1 MGVTNFAA
9 LNAEQ
14 KIVWSR
20 DVWSAARDAMFVN
33 KFTGK
38 DETAMIQMIT
48 ELTETEKGAEALMQL
63 VADLVGDGVV
73 GDNERE
79 GNEESLVNHEQ
90 KIQIDLISHGNKLKG
105 KMANQKSCINF
116 RSQSKNKLGYWL
128 GNRIDQLAF
137 LTMSGISYAFQNN
150 GAARVNSQFPN
161 LSFAADVKAPSANR
175 HVNWTGSALV
185 AGNTAT
191 VTAAYLPS
199 YKMLVQLNAFA
210 KDHYVK
216 PLIAAG
222 KEYYVVLCR
231 PGTLAQ
237 LKQDADYINAIV
249 NAGTKGL
256 NNPFFTG
263 GVVTVDGLV
272 LHEHRL
278 VYNTTG
284 AASGSKWGVG
294 GLVNGT
300 RTLLCGQ
307 QALGFCKLGKPGW
320 VEKDFDYDS
329 KPGINVDQILGMVK
343 PQFPSIYE
351 TNKTALEDF
360 GVVACDHALPFV

>member
-1 MGVTNFAA
+1 MGVTNFSG
-9 LNAEQ
+9 LNSEQ
-14 KIVWSR
+14 KIVWSL
-20 DVWSAARDAMFVN
+20 DTWSAARNAMFVG
-33 KFTGK
+33 KFTGE
-38 DETAMIQMIT
+38 DETAMIQIIK

-63 VADLVGDGVV
+63 VADLTGDGVV

-79 GNEESLVNHEQ
+79 GNEEALINHEL
-90 KIQIDLISHGNKLKG
+90 KIQIDLISHGNKNKG
-105 KMANQKSCINF
+105 KMSNQKSCIRF
-116 RSQSKNKLGYWL
+116 RQQSKNKLGYWL

-137 LTMSGISYAFQNN
+137 LTMSGISYAYQNN
-150 GAARVNSQFPN
+150 GAPRVNSQFPN
-161 LSFAADVKAPSANR
+161 LSFAADVKAPSSNR

-185 AGNTAT
+185 AGDTST
-191 VTAAYLPS
+191 ITTAYLPN
-199 YKMLVQLNAFA
+199 YKMLVALNAFA

-222 KEYYVVLCR
+222 KEYYVILLR
-231 PGTLAQ
+231 PGSLAQ
-237 LKQDADYINAIV
+237 LKQDDNYLKAITA
-249 NAGTKGL
+249 AGDRGL
-256 NNPFFTG
+256 KNPFFTG

-284 AASGSKWGVG
+284 AADGSKWGSG
-294 GLVNGT
+294 GHVNGT

-307 QALGFCKLGKPGW
+307 QALGFVKLGKPGW
-320 VEKDFDYDS
+320 VEKGFDYDS
-329 KPGINVDQILGMVK
+329 KQGINVDQMIGMVK

-351 TNKTALEDF
+351 SDQEQLEDF